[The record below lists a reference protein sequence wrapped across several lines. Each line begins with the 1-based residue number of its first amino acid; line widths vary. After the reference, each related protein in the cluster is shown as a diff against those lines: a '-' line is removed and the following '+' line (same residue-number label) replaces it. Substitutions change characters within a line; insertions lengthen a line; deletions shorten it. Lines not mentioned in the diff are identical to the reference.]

1 MTMRFRLSEVDCV
14 TISGADHIVASQDA
28 DGIILQRLD
37 VKDICLPFSHA
48 EFVRLLA
55 APDVSLKRSH
65 FSSPSA
71 ARRLQN
77 DQRYLASL
85 AAPTRDQVLW
95 KEAWIGAVLA
105 TCRAGEV
112 KRTEA
117 SLAAFMPTLT
127 LRVAEIERKSQR
139 AFTPARVGR
148 PVELRDPPS
157 AKTLLRW
164 LRTYEKLG
172 ATPLALLRK
181 RRCASTYRQKFCAE
195 ATSLIRK
202 GLDKFLVRGGPKPA
216 QIIKDIT
223 KDFQAAN
230 AQRALDGKAPLTIPC
245 ANSIRAAIK
254 KLDPFEVVAQR
265 EGLEVARRK
274 FGFYENGLS
283 AEHPLQR
290 VEMDDWEIDLMSLL
304 GESGALDGIED
315 DQRAKL
321 DMGRRWICVAIDC
334 ATRVI
339 LGFRITDKPST
350 AAAVD
355 VLRLI
360 TEDKTPIAAAA
371 GCQSDWSQHGS
382 PGAAV
387 TDQGS
392 TFIAPAFRSA
402 VADLGASSECPP
414 AGVPKLRSR
423 IERVFRTFAHQ
434 LAPMLIGR
442 TFSNPV
448 ERGDYPTEQTAAYTD
463 DELAKI
469 FTLFVVDIYHN
480 SPHAGL
486 RGETP
491 ANAWKRLA
499 SEQGV
504 SPPPDANHRR
514 VVFGLEVSRK
524 LDRLGVRAFGI
535 NYTCPELQT
544 LMMHGRQRELA
555 LRIDPQDLTH
565 VSVLIGHDWHTAQA
579 VSRAVWELSLIEWQR
594 IVRDLRTRY
603 RDEAKLTEHII
614 SAARKKIRNIDAQ
627 ARALRRVMPM
637 QLSAADLDR
646 AERHLFLG
654 LEIGPEGSAASGP
667 DPEASTDLLGDVIAP
682 PERASPTAAPGK
694 NPKNDGTVPPA
705 RRLWRFQRD

>member
-1 MTMRFRLSEVDCV
+1 M
-14 TISGADHIVASQDA
+14 
-28 DGIILQRLD
+28 
-37 VKDICLPFSHA
+37 
-48 EFVRLLA
+48 
-55 APDVSLKRSH
+55 
-65 FSSPSA
+65 
-71 ARRLQN
+71 
-77 DQRYLASL
+77 
-85 AAPTRDQVLW
+85 
-95 KEAWIGAVLA
+95 
-105 TCRAGEV
+105 
-112 KRTEA
+112 
-117 SLAAFMPTLT
+117 
-127 LRVAEIERKSQR
+127 
-139 AFTPARVGR
+139 
-148 PVELRDPPS
+148 
-157 AKTLLRW
+157 
-164 LRTYEKLG
+164 
-172 ATPLALLRK
+172 
-181 RRCASTYRQKFCAE
+181 
-195 ATSLIRK
+195 
-202 GLDKFLVRGGPKPA
+202 
-216 QIIKDIT
+216 
-223 KDFQAAN
+223 
-230 AQRALDGKAPLTIPC
+230 
-245 ANSIRAAIK
+245 
-254 KLDPFEVVAQR
+254 VAQR

-290 VEMDDWEIDLMSLL
+290 VEMDDWEIDLMSWL
-304 GESGALDGIED
+304 GESGALDGIDE

-321 DMGRRWICVAIDC
+321 EMGRRWICVAIDC
-334 ATRVI
+334 ATCVI

-360 TEDKTPIAAAA
+360 TEDKTPVAAAV

-392 TFIAPAFRSA
+392 TFIAPPFRSA

-486 RGETP
+486 HGETP

-504 SPPPDANHRR
+504 SPPPDDNHRR
-514 VVFGLEVSRK
+514 VVFGLEVARK
-524 LDRLGVRAFGI
+524 LDRHGVRAFGI

-544 LMMHGRQRELA
+544 LLMHGRKREVA
-555 LRIDPQDLTH
+555 VRVDPQDLTYI
-565 VSVLIGHDWHTAQA
+565 SVLIGHDWHTAQA
-579 VSRAVWELSLIEWQR
+579 VSGAVWGLSLDEWQR
-594 IVRDLRTRY
+594 IVRGLRTRF
-603 RDEAKLTEHII
+603 RHEAKLTEQII
-614 SAARKKIRNIDAQ
+614 SAARKKIRNIDAE

-637 QLSAADLDR
+637 QLSSADLDR

-654 LEIGPEGSAASGP
+654 LEIGPEGTAATGAAS
-667 DPEASTDLLGDVIAP
+667 EAAIDLLGDVIAP
-682 PERASPTAAPGK
+682 PKRPDPTEEQGTH
-694 NPKNDGTVPPA
+694 PKNDGPVPPA
-705 RRLWRFQRD
+705 SRRWRFRRD

>member
-1 MTMRFRLSEVDCV
+1 MTMRFRLSETDCV
-14 TISGADHIVASQDA
+14 TISGADHVLKSQDA

-37 VKDICLPFSHA
+37 AKDICLPFSHA

-95 KEAWIGAVLA
+95 REAWIGAVIA
-105 TCRAGEV
+105 ACRAGEV

-139 AFTPARVGR
+139 PFTPARVGR

-164 LRTYEKLG
+164 LRRYEQLG

-181 RRCASTYRQKFCAE
+181 RRCASTYHQRFCAE

-202 GLDKFLVRGGPKPA
+202 GLANYLVRGGPKPA
-216 QIIKDIT
+216 RIIKDIT
-223 KDFQAAN
+223 DDFRAAN
-230 AQRALDGKAPLTIPC
+230 EKRALDGKAALPIPC
-245 ANSIRAAIK
+245 ANSIRAAIN
-254 KLDPFEVVAQR
+254 KLDAFEVVAQR
-265 EGLEVARRK
+265 DGLEVARRK

-290 VEMDDWEIDLMSLL
+290 VEIDDWEIDLMTLL
-304 GESGALDGIED
+304 GESGVLDHLDE

-321 DMGRRWICVAIDC
+321 DVGRRWICVAIDC
-334 ATRVI
+334 ATRVV
-339 LGFRITDKPST
+339 LGFRIADKPST
-350 AAAVD
+350 VAAID
-355 VLRLI
+355 VLKMI
-360 TEDKTPIAAAA
+360 TEDKTPIAVAS
-371 GCQSDWSQHGS
+371 GCGSGWSQHGT

-387 TDQGS
+387 TDQGPTLIS
-392 TFIAPAFRSA
+392 PLFRTA

-414 AGVPKLRSR
+414 AGVPRLRGR
-423 IERVFRTFAHQ
+423 IERLFGTFALD
-434 LAPMLIGR
+434 LAAMLIGR

-448 ERGDYPTEQTAAYTD
+448 ERGDYPSERVAAYTD

-469 FTLFVVDIYHN
+469 LTLFIVDIYHN
-480 SPHAGL
+480 SPHGGL
-486 RGETP
+486 NRETP

-514 VVFGLEVSRK
+514 VVFGLEVTRR
-524 LDRLGVRAFGI
+524 LDRHGVRAFGI
-535 NYTCPELQT
+535 NYACPELQT
-544 LMMHGRQRELA
+544 LLMQGQQRKVA
-555 LRIDPQDLTH
+555 IRIDPQDLTH
-565 VSVLIGHDWHTAQA
+565 VSVLIGHEWHTAQA
-579 VSRAVWELSLIEWQR
+579 VSRAVWGLSLDDWQR
-594 IVRDLRTRY
+594 IVRDLRTRF
-603 RDEAKLTEHII
+603 RDEGKLNEHII

-654 LEIGPEGSAASGP
+654 LEIGPEGTAATGAAS
-667 DPEASTDLLGDVIAP
+667 EAAIDLLGDVIAP
-682 PERASPTAAPGK
+682 PERSDPTEEPGTH
-694 NPKNDGTVPPA
+694 PKNEDSAPPA
-705 RRLWRFQRD
+705 SRRWRFRRD

>member
-1 MTMRFRLSEVDCV
+1 MTMRFRLSETDCV
-14 TISGADHIVASQDA
+14 TISGADHVLKSQDA

-37 VKDICLPFSHA
+37 AKEVFLPFSHA

-55 APDVSLKRSH
+55 APDVSLKRGH

-77 DQRYLASL
+77 DHTYLAPL
-85 AAPTRDQVLW
+85 DTATRDHVLW
-95 KEAWIGAVLA
+95 KEAWIGAVL
-105 TCRAGEV
+105 RAYREGEV

-117 SLAAFMPTLT
+117 SIAVFMPTLT
-127 LRVAEIERKSQR
+127 RRVAELERKSQR
-139 AFTPARVGR
+139 PFSSSRVGR
-148 PVELRDPPS
+148 AVELRDPPS
-157 AKTLLRW
+157 AKTVLRW
-164 LRTYEKLG
+164 LRKYEQLG

-181 RRCASTYRQKFCAE
+181 KRCASTYRQKFGAE

-202 GLDKFLVRGGPKPA
+202 GLAAYLVRGGPKPA
-216 QIIKDIT
+216 RIIKDIT
-223 KDFQAAN
+223 DDFRAAN
-230 AQRALDGKAPLTIPC
+230 AHRALEGKALLPIPC

-254 KLDPFEVVAQR
+254 KLDAFEVVAQR

-290 VEMDDWEIDLMSLL
+290 VEMDDWEIDLMSLF
-304 GESGALDGIED
+304 GESGALDGMKE
-315 DQRAKL
+315 DQRARF
-321 DMGRRWICVAIDC
+321 DVGRRTICVAIDC

-350 AAAVD
+350 AAAID
-355 VLRLI
+355 VFRLI
-360 TEDKTPIAAAA
+360 TEEKSPIAAAA
-371 GCQSDWSQHGS
+371 GCQSEGSQHGT
-382 PGAAV
+382 PGATV

-392 TFIAPAFRSA
+392 TFIAPQFRTA
-402 VADLGASSECPP
+402 VADLGSSSECPP

-423 IERVFRTFAHQ
+423 IERVFRTFGHQ

-442 TFSNPV
+442 TFSNSV
-448 ERGDYPTEQTAAYTD
+448 ERGDYPSEQTAAYTD

-480 SPHAGL
+480 SPHEGL
-486 RGETP
+486 QRETP
-491 ANAWKRLA
+491 ANAWKRLV

-504 SPPPDANHRR
+504 SPPPDANNRR
-514 VVFGLEVSRK
+514 VVFGLEVKRK
-524 LDRLGVRAFGI
+524 LDRHGVRAFGI

-544 LMMHGRQRELA
+544 LLMRGRQREVA
-555 LRIDPQDLTH
+555 IRIDQHDLTH
-565 VSVLIGHDWHTAQA
+565 VSVLIGHHWHTAQA
-579 VSRAVWELSLIEWQR
+579 VSRAVWGLSLDDWQR
-594 IVRDLRTRY
+594 VVRDLRTRF
-603 RDEAKLTEHII
+603 RDEAKLTEHTI
-614 SAARKKIRNIDAQ
+614 STARKKIRVIDAQ

-637 QLSAADLDR
+637 RLSAADLDR

-667 DPEASTDLLGDVIAP
+667 DSQTSTDLLGDVIAAPEQPAPIEEPATKQEKDGP
-682 PERASPTAAPGK
+682 PSAG
-694 NPKNDGTVPPA
+694 
-705 RRLWRFQRD
+705 RRWRFRRD